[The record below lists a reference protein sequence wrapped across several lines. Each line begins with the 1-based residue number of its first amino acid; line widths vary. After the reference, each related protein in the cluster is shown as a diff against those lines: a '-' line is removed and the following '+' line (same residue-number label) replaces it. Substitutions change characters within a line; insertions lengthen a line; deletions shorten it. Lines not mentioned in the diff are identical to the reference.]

1 MAFASPVAKGMTRA
15 EAMQAIGRVCLERF
29 VAQTEIIVARRAPAG
44 VHQAR
49 VAMRRLRA
57 AMSLFKPLLADAQSR
72 RVNGELWTIASELGK
87 ARDLDVML
95 KRLRELE
102 FPGRIDLTPLLARL
116 EEDREQAYDKA
127 AAMLAPHRLDPVVL
141 ETATWV
147 ERGDWL
153 NGADKAQI
161 KARGKAVEGF
171 AEDELDRRTR
181 TLRKALKKLDHFDD
195 AERHRVRIK
204 AKKVR
209 YGAEF
214 FTPLAEG
221 KEGHRAA
228 KAFVGALKPLQD
240 CLGGLNDIVT
250 SGRMLRDAGRSNALV
265 GFAAGA
271 AADEI
276 ERTKDDLLRG
286 ATKAAEDFVE
296 AKLFLD

>member
-1 MAFASPVAKGMTRA
+1 MTRA
-15 EAMQAIGRVCLERF
+15 EAMQAIGRACLERF
-29 VAQTEIIVARRAPAG
+29 VTQAQIIVEARAPEG

-49 VAMRRLRA
+49 VATRRLRA
-57 AMSLFKPLLADAQSR
+57 GMSLFKPILADPQSR
-72 RVNGELWTIASELGK
+72 RVNGDLWTIAAELGK

-95 KRLRELE
+95 KRVRELE
-102 FPGRIDLTPLLARL
+102 FPGAVDTSPLIARL
-116 EEDREQAYDKA
+116 EEDREQAYENA
-127 AAMLAPHRLDPVVL
+127 VSMLEPSRLDPIVL
-141 ETATWV
+141 ETTTWV

-153 NGADKAQI
+153 NGADKDQA
-161 KARGKAVEGF
+161 KARARRVEGV

-181 TLRKALKKLDHFDD
+181 ALRKSLKNLDHLDD

-214 FTPLAEG
+214 FTPLAPG
-221 KEGHRAA
+221 KSGQKAA

-250 SGRMLRDAGRSNALV
+250 SGRMLRDVSRASAV
-265 GFAAGA
+265 AGFAAGA

-276 ERTKDDLLRG
+276 ERTKDDLLHG
-286 ATKAAEDFVE
+286 ATKAAEDFMQ
-296 AKLFLD
+296 AKTFLD

>member
-1 MAFASPVAKGMTRA
+1 MTRA
-15 EAMQAIGRVCLERF
+15 EAMQAIGRACLDRF
-29 VAQTEIIVARRAPAG
+29 VEQAQVIVKSQAPAG

-49 VAMRRLRA
+49 VATRRLRA
-57 AMSLFKPLLADAQSR
+57 GMSLFRPLLADPQSR
-72 RVNGELWTIASELGK
+72 RVNGDLWTLAAELGK

-95 KRLRELE
+95 KRLRALELPAE
-102 FPGRIDLTPLLARL
+102 IDLTPLVHKLETRQYMAYGDVVHMLQPARL
-116 EEDREQAYDKA
+116 E
-127 AAMLAPHRLDPVVL
+127 PIVL
-141 ETATWV
+141 EATTWV

-153 NGADKAQI
+153 NEAENA
-161 KARGKAVEGF
+161 KARAKPVEGF
-171 AEDELDRRTR
+171 AVDEMERRTR
-181 TLRKALKKLDHFDD
+181 ALRKSVKRLDHLEDS
-195 AERHRVRIK
+195 ERHRVRIK

-214 FTPLAEG
+214 FTPLADG
-221 KEGHRAA
+221 KHGHKAA

-250 SGRMLRDAGRSNALV
+250 SGQMLRDFGRTYTSV

-276 ERTKDDLLRG
+276 ERTRDDFLRG
-286 ATKAAEDFVE
+286 AKKAAEGFVE